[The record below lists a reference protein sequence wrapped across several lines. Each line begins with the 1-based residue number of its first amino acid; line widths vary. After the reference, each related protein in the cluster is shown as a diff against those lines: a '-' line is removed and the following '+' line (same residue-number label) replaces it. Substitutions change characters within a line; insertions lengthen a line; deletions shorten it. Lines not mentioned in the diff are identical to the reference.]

1 MATIRKRLGR
11 WQSIVRVKGYPART
25 QSFDS
30 KSDAK
35 LWSSNIELELYR
47 EEHGLR
53 KNKYPTFRECFER
66 YRDEIVI
73 HKKSKEMENKLIK
86 YILTE
91 GFVNYRVDKV
101 DSSMIASYRDRALK
115 SLKSSS
121 VNRRLAVISHMFSI
135 ARKEWSYKVN
145 NPVLAIRRPKN
156 PEPRDRRFSQ
166 EELDKL
172 LKGNRADPYMK
183 FIIELALE
191 TGLRRSEIANVKP
204 EHFRGKTL
212 KSANA
217 ILMCWKRLT
226 KFYEI
231 EDAHFHDLRHLS
243 LQRFFTVKKL
253 SVPEVQVISGHLE
266 PRTLLKVYA
275 NLKAEDLVHKLN

>member
-1 MATIRKRLGR
+1 
-11 WQSIVRVKGYPART
+11 
-25 QSFDS
+25 
-30 KSDAK
+30 
-35 LWSSNIELELYR
+35 LYR

-73 HKKSKEMENKLIK
+73 HKRSKEMETKLIK

-101 DSSMIASYRDRALK
+101 DSSMIAGYRDRALK

-121 VNRRLAVISHMFSI
+121 VNRRLAVISHMYSI
-135 ARKEWSYKVN
+135 ARKEWNYKVD
-145 NPVLAIRRPKN
+145 NPVLGIRRPTN
-156 PEPRDRRFSQ
+156 PEPRDRRFAQ

-172 LKGNRADPYMK
+172 LKGNRADPHMK

-191 TGLRRSEIANVKP
+191 TGMRRSEIANLKP
-204 EHFRGKTL
+204 EHFKGKVLKIVKAKIKPRTIPL
-212 KSANA
+212 TKRAQELLKHNLPVRKSANA